1 MKFCNILRLK
11 VNTLSFNDVI
21 KKILNWTSMD
31 TSKAIFLS
39 NVHMCMEV
47 HDKKKYRQIVNSSD
61 LSLPDGRP
69 IYWALKLMGNKNID
83 QIRGY
88 DLTEKLC
95 EVASQKSISV
105 GFFGS
110 TITNQAKIKKN
121 LKLRF
126 PNLKILYQD
135 CPLHGEITEF
145 DNKKHISDINK
156 SKIKILFV
164 GLGCPKQET
173 WIMKHKQDLNCVII
187 GVGAVF
193 DFLAK
198 TKKNAPRLFQ
208 ILGLE
213 WLFRV
218 CSEPKRLFKRY
229 LLTNP
234 RFLILIVNYFIS
246 QLFQKKNE

>member
-1 MKFCNILRLK
+1 MKFCNILKLK

-21 KKILNWTSMD
+21 KKIFNWTSRD
-31 TSKAIFLS
+31 SSKVIFLS

-47 HDKKKYRQIVNSSD
+47 YDKKNYRQIINSSD
-61 LSLPDGRP
+61 LTLPDGRP
-69 IYWALKLMGNKNID
+69 IYWILKLMGNKSVD
-83 QIRGY
+83 HIRGY
-88 DLTEKLC
+88 DLTEKIC
-95 EVASQKSISV
+95 ELASQKFIPV

-110 TITNQAKIKKN
+110 TITNQSKIKKN

-126 PNLKILYQD
+126 PNLKIQYQD
-135 CPLHGEITEF
+135 CPLHGEIAEF
-145 DNKKHISDINK
+145 DNKNHINDINK

-164 GLGCPKQET
+164 GLGCPKQEA
-173 WIMKHKQDLNCVII
+173 WIIKHKQDLNCVII

-213 WLFRV
+213 WVFRL

-229 LLTNP
+229 LLANP
-234 RFLILIVNYFIS
+234 RFLILILSYFIS
-246 QLFQKKNE
+246 QLFLKKHD